1 MAMSDE
7 HKKAL
12 AQGRLEAR
20 SIKAYL
26 DVIGNRKRGRPI
38 TPESLKRRIK
48 DLETRIAA
56 ENSPLKAVEL
66 RQARLD
72 AERRLA
78 ATERKVD
85 LAALEAGFVAHVVAY
100 SSRKGISYAAW
111 REAGVPA
118 AILRKARLPRTG

>member
-1 MAMSDE
+1 MSDE

-26 DVIGNRKRGRPI
+26 DAIGNRRRGRPV

-48 DLETRIAA
+48 DLETRVAA
-56 ENSPLKAVEL
+56 ETNPLKAVEL

-85 LAALEAGFVAHVVAY
+85 LGALEAGFVAHVVAY
-100 SSRKGISYAAW
+100 SGRKGISYAAW

-118 AILRKARLPRTG
+118 AMLRKARLSRTG